1 MHFFHLFFHT
11 LMTHNR
17 TIFFQSRILHLC
29 IYMQIISTIHFVK
42 GDVNNT
48 PQITPIFYILV
59 YFSILVCVY
68 I

>member
-1 MHFFHLFFHT
+1 
-11 LMTHNR
+11 
-17 TIFFQSRILHLC
+17 
-29 IYMQIISTIHFVK
+29 MQIISTIHFVK

-48 PQITPIFYILV
+48 PQITPFVFKKFLV